1 MLCEQNLACNP
12 FILVRRDELERVQPN
27 SQSPNS
33 VCEAVNKKER

>member
-1 MLCEQNLACNP
+1 MLSERNLACSP

-27 SQSPNS
+27 SQSPNC